1 MSKIIDTAKEKEINQ
16 QSKKKLT
23 IAICVAAVAVIT
35 MLAVVAVGMF
45 RDFDAQKYVRG
56 VLDQTFKGAVEEIM
70 TIVDGSSEE
79 ELAKQYEEGV
89 VAFVE
94 NNVTAGVEM
103 DEELRGKY
111 IALCKELFAS
121 MKYEVKEAEK
131 ISKKEYHVPV
141 VYQTPDTFQKFTESL
156 AAESIRLTDKA
167 NKGEYDGKNA
177 DEINKQME
185 EEFLTNAYE
194 FLKTAVAE
202 ATYAEEETLVLVV
215 KADENDVF
223 VIEDG
228 QINEFIVKIMGLD
241 EIQD

>member
-94 NNVTAGVEM
+94 NKV
-103 DEELRGKY
+103 
-111 IALCKELFAS
+111 
-121 MKYEVKEAEK
+121 
-131 ISKKEYHVPV
+131 
-141 VYQTPDTFQKFTESL
+141 
-156 AAESIRLTDKA
+156 
-167 NKGEYDGKNA
+167 
-177 DEINKQME
+177 
-185 EEFLTNAYE
+185 
-194 FLKTAVAE
+194 
-202 ATYAEEETLVLVV
+202 
-215 KADENDVF
+215 
-223 VIEDG
+223 
-228 QINEFIVKIMGLD
+228 
-241 EIQD
+241 